1 MGFDEMGQLLVMY
14 FGFVRYLG
22 GGKKNKG
29 NTMRQCI
36 ELKEAHDSVR
46 LVVLYNILTEFDIPV
61 KW

>member
-1 MGFDEMGQLLVMY
+1 VGFDEMGQLLIMY

-22 GGKKNKG
+22 GKNKG

-46 LVVLYNILTEFDIPV
+46 LVVLYNILVEFDIPM